1 MIESLT
7 VPDPERDHISGSADG
22 SIRLL
27 EYGDYECPFCAEAQ
41 PILKEIQRRLG
52 DNLLFAFRN
61 FPLTNIHPHSEHA
74 AKAAEAAGAQGNFW
88 GMHDALFE
96 NQGALED
103 EDLAEYAVELGLD
116 ATRLVREVMS
126 SVYAP
131 RIREDFKSGVRAGV
145 NGTPTFFINGER
157 YDGARDLKHLL
168 NALTPKVVDDQK
180 NLTHKKRK
188 AIEKHPDLAKEIVER
203 GHEAGQISDNW
214 HLEDNLSL
222 MQQLGAVKK

>member
-1 MIESLT
+1 MSASIALT

-27 EYGDYECPFCAEAQ
+27 EYGDYECPFCGEVQ
-41 PILKEIQRRLG
+41 PIVKEIQRRLG
-52 DNLLFAFRN
+52 NNLLFAFRN

-74 AKAAEAAGAQGNFW
+74 AESAEAAGEQGSFW
-88 GMHDALFE
+88 GMHDTLFE

-103 EDLAEYAVELGLD
+103 EDLAEYGAELSLD
-116 ATRLVREVMS
+116 VTRLIREVTS

-131 RIREDFKSGVRAGV
+131 RIREDFRSGVRAGV

-168 NALTPKVVDDQK
+168 NALT
-180 NLTHKKRK
+180 
-188 AIEKHPDLAKEIVER
+188 AK
-203 GHEAGQISDNW
+203 
-214 HLEDNLSL
+214 
-222 MQQLGAVKK
+222 

>member
-1 MIESLT
+1 MIRLLT

-27 EYGDYECPFCAEAQ
+27 EYGDYECPFCGEVR
-41 PILKEIQRRLG
+41 PIIKEIQRRLG
-52 DNLLFAFRN
+52 NNLLFAFRN

-74 AKAAEAAGAQGNFW
+74 AEAAEAAGAQGNFW
-88 GMHDALFE
+88 GMHATLFE

-116 ATRLVREVMS
+116 EKRLIREVTS

-168 NALTPKVVDDQK
+168 NAL
-180 NLTHKKRK
+180 
-188 AIEKHPDLAKEIVER
+188 IAK
-203 GHEAGQISDNW
+203 
-214 HLEDNLSL
+214 
-222 MQQLGAVKK
+222 